1 MSTNSPLA
9 VPDADRHL
17 LDDAAR
23 EAGQL
28 LARYYRDG
36 AKSWEKSKGH
46 PVTEADMAA
55 EACLRRHLLGARP
68 NYGWLSEETE
78 DDGSRLTKHRV
89 FVVDPMDGTRA
100 FIKRRPHFTVSLAV
114 VEAGQPIAAAVYNPL
129 TDEMYSAGKD
139 NGATLNRNAISVS
152 DSNELG
158 DTKLLGDPDAFK
170 TLIADGASIERRNSI
185 AYRIALV
192 ASGQFDGAVS
202 PRPKSDWDLAAAQ
215 LIIEEAGGTLT
226 DIDGNS
232 YLYGQDSIRKAP
244 PLAAGP
250 RLHALLRERLS
261 QWAKR

>member
-1 MSTNSPLA
+1 MSIVSPLA

-55 EACLRRHLLGARP
+55 EACLREHLLGARP
-68 NYGWLSEETE
+68 DYGWLSEETE
-78 DDGSRLTKHRV
+78 DDGSRLTKDRV

-100 FIKRRPHFTVSLAV
+100 FIKRRPHFTVSVAV
-114 VEAGQPIAAAVYNPL
+114 VEGGLPIAAAVYNPL
-129 TDEMYSAGKD
+129 TDEMYSAAKDSGAALNGK
-139 NGATLNRNAISVS
+139 RMSVS
-152 DSNELG
+152 DRDDLDG
-158 DTKLLGDPDAFK
+158 AKFLGDPDAFK
-170 TLIADGASIERRNSI
+170 SLIADGASIERRNSI

-215 LIIEEAGGTLT
+215 LIIEEAGGILT
-226 DIDGNS
+226 DSDGKP
-232 YLYGQDSIRKAP
+232 YVYGQDSIRKAP

>member
-1 MSTNSPLA
+1 MLIVSPLA
-9 VPDADRHL
+9 VPDVDRHL
-17 LDDAAR
+17 LDEAAR

-36 AKSWEKSKGH
+36 AKAWEKTRGH

-55 EACLRRHLLGARP
+55 EACLRKHLLGARP
-68 NYGWLSEETE
+68 GYGWLSEESE
-78 DDGSRLTKHRV
+78 DDGSRLTQKRV

-100 FIKRRPHFTVSLAV
+100 FIKRRPHFSVSVAV

-129 TDEMYSAGKD
+129 TDEIYSAAKD
-139 NGATLNRNAISVS
+139 GGATLNGTAISVA
-152 DSNELG
+152 DPRDLDG
-158 DTKLLGDPDAFK
+158 AKLLGDPDAFK
-170 TLIADGASIERRNSI
+170 SLIADGASIERRNSI
-185 AYRIALV
+185 AYRIAMV

-215 LIIEEAGGTLT
+215 LIVEEAGGRLT
-226 DIDGNS
+226 DRDGKP
-232 YLYGQDSIRKAP
+232 YVYGQESIRKGP

-261 QWAKR
+261 Q